1 MRKNKTVKTLG
12 LTMWSL
18 AFLLVQSVSSSQAAG
33 QQADCLINEGIC
45 SKAVGAQKVVFDI
58 SPKPVRAMKEL
69 TFTVRLDGG
78 NMPPS
83 LVLDLSMPGMY
94 MGRNEVTL
102 KKTGDGGYSGRG
114 VIPRCPSGK
123 KLWQAEID
131 IPGAGR
137 VVYRFDVAN

>member
-1 MRKNKTVKTLG
+1 
-12 LTMWSL
+12 MWSL
-18 AFLLVQSVSSSQAAG
+18 AFLLIQSVSSARAAG
-33 QQADCLINEGIC
+33 QQADCLIDAGTC
-45 SKAVGAQKVVFDI
+45 SKSAGAQKVVFDI
-58 SPKPVRAMKEL
+58 SPKPVRTMKEL
-69 TFTVRLDGG
+69 TFIVRLADG

-102 KKTGDGGYSGRG
+102 KKTRDGSYSGRG
-114 VIPRCPSGK
+114 IIPRCPSGR

-131 IPGAGR
+131 IPRAGR